1 MNKTELLAKLEDIEW
16 EDLEFKTAENSL
28 PKSIWE
34 TVSAFSNT
42 AGGWIFLGISEN
54 KSEFIISGVRGAAKI
69 EQDFINTLNSKEKF
83 NTVIHPKIKKYKI
96 NSKTVLGFYI
106 PLSSSKPI
114 YFNSLKKYLCKI
126 WEW

>member
-42 AGGWIFLGISEN
+42 AGGWIFSGISEN

-69 EQDFINTLNSKEKF
+69 EQDFTNTF
-83 NTVIHPKIKKYKI
+83 
-96 NSKTVLGFYI
+96 
-106 PLSSSKPI
+106 
-114 YFNSLKKYLCKI
+114 
-126 WEW
+126 